1 MHLHPLNESTPRRNF
16 LTNSVRGSLAL
27 GLGMSSLASLL
38 QSFTFKEDESGLLV
52 QGAGSITTEAQ
63 FRAAVAPLAQMSLMS
78 SQVATTQATN
88 KYAKQF
94 AGFELA
100 EMNGMMSILKDL
112 GTTPPPLD
120 AKAQGMLD
128 QLKAAKGAAFDKAY
142 IAAQIQSHQQLN
154 TLTSGYLASAAPG
167 ASNMMEK
174 HGRHIATLASVAI
187 KEHLAITQQIS
198 GILGS

>member
-1 MHLHPLNESTPRRNF
+1 MNQLNESAPRRAF
-16 LTNSVRGSLAL
+16 LTNSVKGTLAL
-27 GLGMSSLASLL
+27 GVGMSTLASLL
-38 QSFTFKEDESGLLV
+38 QSFTFKEEESGLLV
-52 QGAGSITTEAQ
+52 QGAGAITTEAQ
-63 FRAAVAPLAQMSLMS
+63 FRAAVATLAQMSLMS
-78 SQVATTQATN
+78 SQVASTQASN

-100 EMNGMMSILKDL
+100 EMMGMMSILKDM
-112 GTTPPPLD
+112 GTTPPAMD
-120 AKAQGMLD
+120 AKSQGMLD

-142 IAAQIQSHQQLN
+142 IAAQIQTHQQLN
-154 TLTSGYLASAAPG
+154 TLTSGYLASAAPS

-198 GILGS
+198 SVLGS